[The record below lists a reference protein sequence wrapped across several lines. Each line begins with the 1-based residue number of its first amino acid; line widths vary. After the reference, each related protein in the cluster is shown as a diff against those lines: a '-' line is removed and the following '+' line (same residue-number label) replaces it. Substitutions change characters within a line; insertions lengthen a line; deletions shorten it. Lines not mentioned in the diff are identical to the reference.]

1 MFFSAD
7 GKQSQDKQGSNFM
20 AMLALVQPGPITAA
34 ALIAEIRRAF
44 PGYREEMKKATDDAD
59 TGHGPTLIMMGKD
72 VLTVIPVDRPMPPDA
87 MDFAAGRTT
96 MFWPNA
102 KQELVRH
109 QGHVI
114 VSKML
119 SGLGNKTNL
128 EQARDVAMAC
138 AAISS
143 IVPTIG
149 VYWSAAEMV
158 WPASVFREAAAELMK
173 GRVPIEAWLHLG
185 FMRVRADSRPNAI
198 ACITTGLQPF
208 IGREIEVWPTT
219 LEPAQIAERLYG
231 LGRYLIDKGQIL
243 KDGETVGI
251 SQTEKFRVALA
262 PQGQRPGIPVIQLK
276 LELPDQTAG
285 WRATKPAEPAA
296 TPGFTGGFGRRTTP
310 VKPH

>member
-1 MFFSAD
+1 MFFSAG

-20 AMLALVQPGPITAA
+20 AMVALAQPGPITAA

-44 PGYREEMKKATDDAD
+44 PGYREEMKKATDGTDS
-59 TGHGPTLIMMGKD
+59 GHDSVLIMMGKD

-87 MDFAAGRTT
+87 MDFAAGRTL
-96 MFWPNA
+96 FWPKA
-102 KQELVRH
+102 KEELARH

-114 VSKML
+114 VAKML
-119 SGLGNKTNL
+119 SSLGNKGGL
-128 EQARDVAMAC
+128 EQARDVSMAC
-138 AAISS
+138 AAISA
-143 IVPTIG
+143 IVPAIG

-158 WPASVFREAAAELMK
+158 WPASVFREATEELMK

-185 FMRVRADSRPNAI
+185 FMRVRGDNRADAI

-208 IGREIEVWPTT
+208 IGREIEVMPTT
-219 LEPAQIAERLYG
+219 LQPAQVAERLYG

-262 PQGQRPGIPVIQLK
+262 PRGQRPDIPVIQLT
-276 LELPDQTAG
+276 LEVADQTAG
-285 WRATKPAEPAA
+285 WSATKPAAPAA
-296 TPGFTGGFGRRTTP
+296 TPGFTGGFGKRTTP